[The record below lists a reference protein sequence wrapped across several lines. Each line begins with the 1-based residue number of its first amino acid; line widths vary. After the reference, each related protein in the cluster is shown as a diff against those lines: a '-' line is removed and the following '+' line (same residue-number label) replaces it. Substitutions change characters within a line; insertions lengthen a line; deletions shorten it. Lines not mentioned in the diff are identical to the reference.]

1 MRSRSP
7 TLPGLQAGGREA
19 LCPLGASRGCKT
31 PVRILRASPPLL
43 PSFLCCSSPSAELA
57 LGSLAQLHG
66 PDRAPGLRHRGLVLG
81 GATEAPTRWSASV
94 TPSQVSADKLVGLMA
109 FRQHFNSS
117 TFNKLVSYRR
127 AIFHALEVTV
137 GQSWARWVG

>member
-7 TLPGLQAGGREA
+7 TSPRLQAGGREA
-19 LCPLGASRGCKT
+19 PCLLGASRGCKT
-31 PVRILRASPPLL
+31 PVLILRASPPLL
-43 PSFLCCSSPSAELA
+43 PSSLCCLSPSAELA

-66 PDRAPGLRHRGLVLG
+66 PDKATGLRHRGVSVG
-81 GATEAPTRWSASV
+81 GATKAPACWSAFV
-94 TPSQVSADKLVGLMA
+94 TLSQVSADKLVGLMA

-137 GQSWARWVG
+137 GQS